1 MRVSC
6 TSGCRHSLVHL
17 NGRLDAATNCVL
29 DDVREYVCDGL
40 SDNLVD
46 ACLHIF
52 LWVGLD
58 QLGDGGIGT
67 GNVQIGVFECGTF
80 VILATITNT
89 CVVRVGNWTAA
100 ALSEVVAFLLLRL
113 LALEG
118 VSFKVSLATIV
129 EIVSSGS
136 GGMSII
142 IGVSVAA
149 SVHIGVQAHSWDVN
163 IWATALMIA
172 SRLAIGHCSTYFLL
186 LSIIIRTYHH

>member
-89 CVVRVGNWTAA
+89 CVVRVGN
-100 ALSEVVAFLLLRL
+100 
-113 LALEG
+113 
-118 VSFKVSLATIV
+118 
-129 EIVSSGS
+129 
-136 GGMSII
+136 
-142 IGVSVAA
+142 
-149 SVHIGVQAHSWDVN
+149 
-163 IWATALMIA
+163 
-172 SRLAIGHCSTYFLL
+172 
-186 LSIIIRTYHH
+186 